1 MTTPRVNLLP
11 HREARR
17 ERQKKVFW
25 FMTGLSVV
33 AGLLMIAV
41 VWTVLQGYISNQ
53 EARNEFVRAENANSI
68 FRSRKSRRCGP
79 RLTAYVR
86 ASAR

>member
-33 AGLLMIAV
+33 A
-41 VWTVLQGYISNQ
+41 
-53 EARNEFVRAENANSI
+53 
-68 FRSRKSRRCGP
+68 
-79 RLTAYVR
+79 
-86 ASAR
+86 